1 MIVLNIGVFV
11 ICLGVCFGIGFI
23 VGNVRRINNSRVGRC
38 HSLLTHSKGNKTN
51 LLIYKTEN
59 ITVETINKNKY
70 KKEEV
75 QNMEGFMMF
84 KKALQKHFDEMQKE
98 VTHLFEVN
106 VDKDELWNTYLDSF
120 PTGTNEIF
128 RERREHDCSC
138 CRQFIKN
145 IGSAVIIKNNQIHT
159 IWELNLGDTT
169 YQPVCDALDAF
180 IKAHTV
186 TDIYTTKFPKIG
198 TDFNFEEI
206 NGKSHQWDH
215 FFLELP
221 SKFVNR
227 SSRSNE
233 EVKGQ
238 FRDTRNVFKRSLD
251 EITMEALDTILELIN
266 SNTLYKGEEWEGVLT
281 EFKKYKNEYDKLT
294 SDAEKDLY
302 AWEKSVT
309 AGMAIGRIRNH
320 SIGTLLINVS
330 EDMDLDTAVKKY
342 EQIVAPSN
350 YKRPKAIFT
359 KKMLED
365 AKKTITELG
374 YMDSLQRRFANLNDI
389 TVNNVLFSN
398 KSAARRMVGAD
409 DIFGQMEKDVV
420 VSPKKFSKVEEIS
433 AQDFIDKVL
442 PTAKEIE
449 AFVENK
455 HEKNFVSMIAPVNSD
470 AKTMFKWNNG
480 LSWAY
485 SGNITDS
492 DMKQNVKAAG
502 GNVDGVLRF
511 SIMWN
516 EGQNDNS
523 DLDAHCKEPDGNE
536 IYYGNCRKPTM
547 SRCGGQLDIDITH
560 PMEQMVGK
568 PSVENITWA
577 DMSHMKP
584 GVYKFFVNQYAARGS
599 KGFKAEIEFNGEIF
613 AFEYNRP
620 VSGNVQVAE
629 VTLDENGNFSIKE
642 KLAGNSSI
650 SSREIWGVNTN
661 QFVPVSVISY
671 SPNYFDEQ
679 DGIGHRHLFFFLK
692 DCVNSEEPNGFYLEF
707 LDNDL
712 MKHKRVFEALGAKC
726 HVEDTDDQ
734 LSGIGFSMT
743 KRADLVVKVKGA
755 TERVMK
761 IKF

>member
-1 MIVLNIGVFV
+1 MEFTEM
-11 ICLGVCFGIGFI
+11 
-23 VGNVRRINNSRVGRC
+23 R
-38 HSLLTHSKGNKTN
+38 NK
-51 LLIYKTEN
+51 L
-59 ITVETINKNKY
+59 
-70 KKEEV
+70 
-75 QNMEGFMMF
+75 ME
-84 KKALQKHFDEMQKE
+84 HFNEMVKD
-98 VTHLFEVN
+98 VDHLFEVA
-106 VDKDELWNTYLDSF
+106 VDKDELWNLYLDSF
-120 PTGTNEIF
+120 PAGTNEIY
-128 RERREHDCSC
+128 RERRWHDCSC
-138 CRQFIKN
+138 CRQFIKT
-145 IGSAVIIKNNQIHT
+145 IGNAVVIKDNQIET
-159 IWELNLGDTT
+159 IWDFRTDDTT
-169 YQPVCDALDAF
+169 YQPVLNALSAY
-180 IKAHTV
+180 IKSHAV
-186 TDIYTTKFPKIG
+186 SDIYVSKFKKIG
-198 TDFNFEEI
+198 TLQNYEEME
-206 NGKSHQWDH
+206 NGQMHEWTH
-215 FFLELP
+215 FFVELP
-221 SKFVNR
+221 DRLVDK
-227 SSRSNE
+227 SSRSE
-233 EVKGQ
+233 GDIKGG

-251 EITMEALDTILELIN
+251 EIDMDSLDTILELIN
-266 SNTLYKGEEWEGVLT
+266 SNTLYKGEEWKGALT
-281 EFKKYKNEYDKLT
+281 EFRKYKKEYDKLT
-294 SDAEKDLY
+294 SDLEKELY
-302 AWEKSVT
+302 AWEKSVK
-309 AGMAIGRIRNH
+309 AGIAIGRIRNH
-320 SIGTLLINVS
+320 SIGTLLVNVS
-330 EDMDLDTAVKKY
+330 EGMDLDTAVKKY

-365 AKKTITELG
+365 AKNTITELG

-389 TVNNVLFSN
+389 TINNVLFSN
-398 KSAARRMVGAD
+398 KSAARRMVGLD

-455 HEKNFVSMIAPVNSD
+455 HEKNFVSMIAPVNPD

-536 IYYGNCRKPTM
+536 IYFGNCRKPGT
-547 SRCGGQLDIDITH
+547 SRCGGQLDVDITR

-577 DMSHMKP
+577 DMSRMKP
-584 GVYKFFVNQYAARGS
+584 GVYKFFVHQFAARGS
-599 KGFKAEIEFNGEIF
+599 KGFKAEVEFNGEIYS
-613 AFEYNRP
+613 FEYNKP

-642 KLAGNSSI
+642 KLAGNSSV

-679 DGIGHRHLFFFLK
+679 EGIGHRHLFFFLK
-692 DCVNSEEPNGFYLEF
+692 DCVNTEEPNGFYLEF

-743 KRADLVVKVKGA
+743 KRAELVVKVKGA

>member
-1 MIVLNIGVFV
+1 MI
-11 ICLGVCFGIGFI
+11 
-23 VGNVRRINNSRVGRC
+23 
-38 HSLLTHSKGNKTN
+38 
-51 LLIYKTEN
+51 
-59 ITVETINKNKY
+59 
-70 KKEEV
+70 
-75 QNMEGFMMF
+75 F

-98 VTHLFEVN
+98 ATHLFEVN

-120 PTGTNEIF
+120 PAGTNEIF

-145 IGSAVIIKNNQIHT
+145 IGSAVTIKDNQIHT

-180 IKAHTV
+180 VKAHTV

-198 TDFNFEEI
+198 TEFNFEEI

-266 SNTLYKGEEWEGVLT
+266 SNTLYKGEEWKGVLT
-281 EFKKYKNEYDKLT
+281 EFKKYKKEYDKLT
-294 SDAEKDLY
+294 SDTEKDLY

-359 KKMLED
+359 KKMLEE
-365 AKKTITELG
+365 AKNTITELG

-409 DIFGQMEKDVV
+409 DIFGQMEKDVA

-455 HEKNFVSMIAPVNSD
+455 HEKNFVSMIAPVNPD

-511 SIMWN
+511 SIQWN
-516 EGQNDNS
+516 EDKHDNY
-523 DLDAHCKEPDGNE
+523 DLDAHCVEPNGTE
-536 IYYGNCRKPTM
+536 IYYGSYKAPRITSM
-547 SRCGGQLDIDITH
+547 GGQLDVDVIN
-560 PMEQMVGK
+560 PCGK
-568 PSVENITWA
+568 VAVENITWQDLSRMRA
-577 DMSHMKP
+577 
-584 GVYKFFVNQYAARGS
+584 GTYRFFVHQYSGAVRH
-599 KGFKAEIEFNGEIF
+599 GFRAEIEFNGEIYSF
-613 AFEYNRP
+613 DYNNPMRT
-620 VSGNVQVAE
+620 GENVQVAE

-642 KLAGNSSI
+642 KLSGSSSI

-671 SPNYFDEQ
+671 SPNYFDKQ

>member
-1 MIVLNIGVFV
+1 MD
-11 ICLGVCFGIGFI
+11 GF
-23 VGNVRRINNSRVGRC
+23 
-38 HSLLTHSKGNKTN
+38 LK
-51 LLIYKTEN
+51 
-59 ITVETINKNKY
+59 
-70 KKEEV
+70 
-75 QNMEGFMMF
+75 F
-84 KKALQKHFDEMQKE
+84 KKALQDHFNDMQKD

-120 PTGTNEIF
+120 PAGTNNIF

-145 IGSAVIIKNNQIHT
+145 IGAAVIIKDNQVHT
-159 IWELNLGDTT
+159 IWELELNDST

-180 IKAHTV
+180 VKAHKV
-186 TDIYTTKFPKIG
+186 TDIYTTTFPKMG

-206 NGKSHQWDH
+206 NGRSHRWDH

-221 SKFVNR
+221 SKFVNK
-227 SSRSNE
+227 SNSSNE
-233 EVKGQ
+233 EIKGQ
-238 FRDTRNVFKRSLD
+238 FRDTRYVFKRSLD
-251 EITMEALDTILELIN
+251 EITMDALDTILELIN
-266 SNTLYKGEEWEGVLT
+266 SNTLYKGEEWKSVLT
-281 EFKKYKNEYDKLT
+281 EFKKYKKEYDKLT
-294 SDAEKDLY
+294 SESDKELY

-309 AGMAIGRIRNH
+309 AGIAIGRIRNH
-320 SIGTLLINVS
+320 SIGTLLLNVS
-330 EDMDLDTAVKKY
+330 EDMDLDTAVRKY

-374 YMDSLQRRFANLNDI
+374 YMDSLQRRFATLNDI

-398 KSAARRMVGAD
+398 KSAARRMNGAD
-409 DIFGQMEKDVV
+409 DIFGQMEKEVS

-449 AFVENK
+449 AFIENK
-455 HEKNFVSMIAPVNSD
+455 HEKNFVSMIAPVNPD
-470 AKTMFKWNNG
+470 TKTMFKWNNG

-516 EGQNDNS
+516 ENQNDNS
-523 DLDAHCKEPDGNE
+523 DLDAHCLEPDGNE
-536 IYYGNCRKPTM
+536 IYFGNCRKPSI
-547 SRCGGQLDIDITH
+547 SRCGGQLDVDITH
-560 PMEQMVGK
+560 PMEQMRGK

-577 DMSHMKP
+577 DMTHMKP

-599 KGFKAEIEFNGEIF
+599 KGFKAEVEFNGEIY
-613 AFEYNRP
+613 AFEYNKP
-620 VSGNVQVAE
+620 VSGNIRVAE
-629 VTLDENGNFSIKE
+629 VTLDKNGNFTITE
-642 KLAGNSSI
+642 KLSGISSVT
-650 SSREIWGVNTN
+650 SREIWGINTN

-692 DCVNSEEPNGFYLEF
+692 DCANSEEPNGFYLEF

-726 HVEDTDDQ
+726 HVENTDDQ

-743 KRADLVVKVKGA
+743 KRAELVVKVKGA
-755 TERVMK
+755 TERIMK

>member
-1 MIVLNIGVFV
+1 MD
-11 ICLGVCFGIGFI
+11 GF
-23 VGNVRRINNSRVGRC
+23 
-38 HSLLTHSKGNKTN
+38 LK
-51 LLIYKTEN
+51 
-59 ITVETINKNKY
+59 
-70 KKEEV
+70 
-75 QNMEGFMMF
+75 F
-84 KKALQKHFDEMQKE
+84 KKALQDHFNEMQKHA
-98 VTHLFEVN
+98 THLFEVD

-120 PTGTNEIF
+120 PAGTNNIF

-145 IGSAVIIKNNQIHT
+145 IGAAVIIKDNQVHT
-159 IWELNLGDTT
+159 IWELELNDST

-180 IKAHTV
+180 VKAHKV
-186 TDIYTTKFPKIG
+186 TDIYITTFPKMG

-206 NGKSHQWDH
+206 NGRSHRWDH

-221 SKFVNR
+221 SKFVNK
-227 SSRSNE
+227 SNSSNE
-233 EVKGQ
+233 EIKGQ

-251 EITMEALDTILELIN
+251 EITMDALDTILELIN
-266 SNTLYKGEEWEGVLT
+266 SNTLYKGEEWKTVLT
-281 EFKKYKNEYDKLT
+281 EFKKYKKEYDKLT
-294 SDAEKDLY
+294 SESDKELY

-309 AGMAIGRIRNH
+309 AGIAIGRIRNH
-320 SIGTLLINVS
+320 SIGTLLVNVS
-330 EDMDLDTAVKKY
+330 EDMDLDTAVRKY
-342 EQIVAPSN
+342 EQIVVPSN

-365 AKKTITELG
+365 AKNIITELG
-374 YMDSLQRRFANLNDI
+374 YMDSLQRRYATLNDI

-398 KSAARRMVGAD
+398 KSAARRMNGAD
-409 DIFGQMEKDVV
+409 DIFGQMEKEVS

-455 HEKNFVSMIAPVNSD
+455 HEKNFVSMIAPVNPD

-516 EGQNDNS
+516 CEQNDNS
-523 DLDAHCKEPDGNE
+523 DLDAHCVEPDGNE
-536 IYYGNCRKPTM
+536 IFFGNCRKPM
-547 SRCGGQLDIDITH
+547 ISKCGGQLDVDIIY
-560 PMEQMVGK
+560 PMQQMPGK

-577 DMSHMKP
+577 DMTHMKP
-584 GVYKFFVNQYAARGS
+584 GVYKFFVHQFRNRGS
-599 KGFKAEIEFNGEIF
+599 KGFKAEVEFNGEIY
-613 AFEYNRP
+613 AFEYNKP

-629 VTLDENGNFSIKE
+629 VTLDKNGNFTINE
-642 KLAGNSSI
+642 KLSGISSVT
-650 SSREIWGVNTN
+650 SREIWGVNTN

-692 DCVNSEEPNGFYLEF
+692 DCVNSEEPNGYYNEF
-707 LDNDL
+707 LKSDL
-712 MKHKRVFEALGAKC
+712 EKHKRVFEALGAKC
-726 HVEDTDDQ
+726 HVENTDDQ

-743 KRADLVVKVKGA
+743 KRAELVVKVKGA
-755 TERVMK
+755 TERIIK

>member
-1 MIVLNIGVFV
+1 MD
-11 ICLGVCFGIGFI
+11 
-23 VGNVRRINNSRVGRC
+23 
-38 HSLLTHSKGNKTN
+38 
-51 LLIYKTEN
+51 
-59 ITVETINKNKY
+59 
-70 KKEEV
+70 
-75 QNMEGFMMF
+75 GFMKF

-98 VTHLFEVN
+98 ATHLFEVN

-120 PTGTNEIF
+120 PAGTNEIF

-145 IGSAVIIKNNQIHT
+145 IGSAVTIKDNQIHT

-169 YQPVCDALDAF
+169 YQPVCDALDTF
-180 IKAHTV
+180 VKAHTV

-266 SNTLYKGEEWEGVLT
+266 SNTLYKGEEWKGVLT
-281 EFKKYKNEYDKLT
+281 EFKKYKKEYDKLT
-294 SDAEKDLY
+294 SDTEKDLY

-359 KKMLED
+359 KKMLEE
-365 AKKTITELG
+365 AKNTITELG

-409 DIFGQMEKDVV
+409 DIFGQMEKDVA

-455 HEKNFVSMIAPVNSD
+455 HEKNFVSMIAPVNPD

-511 SIMWN
+511 SIQWN
-516 EGQNDNS
+516 EDKHDNY
-523 DLDAHCKEPDGNE
+523 DLDAHCVEPNGTE
-536 IYYGNCRKPTM
+536 IYYGSYKAPRITSM
-547 SRCGGQLDIDITH
+547 GGQLDVDVIN
-560 PMEQMVGK
+560 PCGK
-568 PSVENITWA
+568 VAVENITWQDLSRMRA
-577 DMSHMKP
+577 
-584 GVYKFFVNQYAARGS
+584 GTYRFFVHQYSGAVRH
-599 KGFKAEIEFNGEIF
+599 GFRAEIEFNGEIYSF
-613 AFEYNRP
+613 DYNNPMRT
-620 VSGNVQVAE
+620 GENVQVAE

-642 KLAGNSSI
+642 KLSGSSSI

-671 SPNYFDEQ
+671 SPNYFDKQ